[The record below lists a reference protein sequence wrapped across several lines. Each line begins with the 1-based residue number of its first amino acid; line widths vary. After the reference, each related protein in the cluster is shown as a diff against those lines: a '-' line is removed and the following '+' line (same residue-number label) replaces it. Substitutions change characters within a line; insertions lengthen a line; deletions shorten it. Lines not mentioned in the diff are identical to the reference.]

1 MEFLEKTAEELE
13 ARKAEIRAEIDTEGA
28 DLDALEAEARAINA
42 ELEERQKKME
52 KKAEIIEE
60 VLEERSAVIEVQ
72 EEPKKMTDREIRS
85 SKEYID
91 AYVDYLKGKNDGSEC
106 RAMLTEN
113 GSGTVPVPE
122 YVAARIEAT
131 WENDQILSRVKKT
144 FLRGNVKVGV
154 EMAAD
159 PAVVHTEGGD
169 APDEEDLTLA
179 IVNIVAQTIKKWISV
194 TTEVMDMNGEA
205 FLDYIYDEVEYQIVK
220 KFAEIIVGK
229 IAAAPTSGTS
239 APIVSSQAISSL
251 ALGDIVTAM
260 GDLAGSTS
268 DLVFIANNA
277 TIAAYRAL
285 ALGANYGVDIFM
297 GCTPIAT
304 DALDSFNDASDDEVF
319 AIVGD
324 LKAIQANFPNGDEV
338 KFVFDPYSLAEAD
351 LVKVVGRMYAGAE
364 LIRNKAFTLL
374 AKEAE

>member
-169 APDEEDLTLA
+169 APDEENLTLA

>member
-1 MEFLEKTAEELE
+1 MEIKTMSAEELE
-13 ARKAEIRAEIDTEGA
+13 ARKLEIREEIETDGA
-28 DLDALEAEARAINA
+28 DLDALETEAQAISD
-42 ELEERQKKME
+42 ELEERAAEME
-52 KKAEIIEE
+52 KKNEIIEE
-60 VLEERSAVIEVQ
+60 VVEARAEVIEDGGK
-72 EEPKKMTDREIRS
+72 ENKMTDKEIRS

-91 AYVDYLKGKNDGSEC
+91 AYVNYLKGIDKDGAEC

-144 FLRGNVKVGV
+144 YLRGNVKVGV

-159 PAVVHTEGGD
+159 PAVVHTEGD
-169 APDEEDLTLA
+169 EAPQEEDLTLA
-179 IVNIVAQTIKKWISV
+179 IVNIVAATIKKWISV

-229 IAAAPTSGTS
+229 IAAAPTSGTT
-239 APIVSSQAISSL
+239 APIVSSQSISSL

-277 TIAAYRAL
+277 TIAQYRAL

-304 DALDSFNDASDDEVF
+304 DALDSFTDASDDEVF

-374 AKEAE
+374 AKDE

>member
-220 KFAEIIVGK
+220 KFAEIIVSK

-338 KFVFDPYSLAEAD
+338 RFVFDPYSLAEAD

>member
-1 MEFLEKTAEELE
+1 MEFLEKTGEELE

-42 ELEERQKKME
+42 ELEERKKNTE

-60 VLEERSAVIEVQ
+60 VLEERAEVIEVQ

-113 GSGTVPVPE
+113 GEGTVAVPV
-122 YVAARIEAT
+122 YVEARIQST
-131 WENDQILSRVKKT
+131 WENNEVLKRIKKT
-144 FLRGNVKVGV
+144 YLKGNVKVGV

-159 PAVVHTEGGD
+159 PAVVHEEGGD
-169 APDEEDLTLA
+169 AVDEENLTLA
-179 IVNIVAQTIKKWISV
+179 IVEIIPQTIKKWISV
-194 TTEVMDMNGEA
+194 STEVMDMNGEA
-205 FLDYIYDEVEYQIVK
+205 FLDYIYDEIEYQIAK
-220 KFAEIIVGK
+220 KLADLIVAG
-229 IAAAPTSGTS
+229 IAAGPTSGTS
-239 APIVSSQAISSL
+239 APIVTSQSVSSL
-251 ALGDIVTAM
+251 ALGDIVVAM
-260 GDLAGSTS
+260 GELAGDTS

-285 ALGANYGVDIFM
+285 ALGANYSVDIFQ
-297 GCTPIAT
+297 GATPIAT
-304 DALDSFNDASDDEVF
+304 DALDSFLAASDDEVF

-324 LKAIQANFPNGDEV
+324 LKAIQANFPAGEDI
-338 KFVFDPYSLAEAD
+338 KFVFDPYTDAAKD
-351 LVKVVGRMYAGAE
+351 LIRITGRRYAGLG

>member
-72 EEPKKMTDREIRS
+72 EEPKKMTDKEIRS

-113 GSGTVPVPE
+113 GSGTVAVPV
-122 YVAARIEAT
+122 YVEARIQST
-131 WENDQILSRVKKT
+131 WENNEVLRRVKKT
-144 FLRGNVKVGV
+144 FLKGNVKVGV

-169 APDEEDLTLA
+169 AVEEENLVLA
-179 IVNIVAQTIKKWISV
+179 IVEIIPQTIKKWISV
-194 TTEVMDMNGEA
+194 STEVMDMNGEA
-205 FLDYIYDEVEYQIVK
+205 FLDYIYDEIEYQIAK
-220 KFAEIIVGK
+220 KLADLIVAG
-229 IAAAPTSGTS
+229 IAGGPTTGTS
-239 APIVSSQAISSL
+239 APIVSEQSVSAL
-251 ALGDIVTAM
+251 ALGDIVMAM
-260 GDLAGSTS
+260 GSLAGDTS

-285 ALGANYGVDIFM
+285 ALGANYGVDIFQ
-297 GCTPIAT
+297 GAAAIAT
-304 DALDSFNDASDDEVF
+304 DALDSFTDASDKEAF

-324 LKAIQANFPNGDEV
+324 LKAIQANFPAGEDI
-338 KFVFDPYSLAEAD
+338 KFVFDPYTDAAKD
-351 LVKVVGRMYAGAE
+351 LIRITGRRYAGIG
-364 LIRNKAFTLL
+364 LIRNKAFTVLK
-374 AKEAE
+374 KEV

>member
-1 MEFLEKTAEELE
+1 MEIKTMSAEELE
-13 ARKAEIRAEIDTEGA
+13 ARKLEIREEIETDGA
-28 DLDALEAEARAINA
+28 DLDALETEAQAISE
-42 ELEERQKKME
+42 ELETRAAEME
-52 KKAEIIEE
+52 KKNEIIEE
-60 VLEERSAVIEVQ
+60 VVEARAEVIEDGGI
-72 EEPKKMTDREIRS
+72 EKKMTDKEIRS

-91 AYVDYLKGKNDGSEC
+91 AYVNYLKGIDKDGAEC

-144 FLRGNVKVGV
+144 YLRGNVKVGV

-179 IVNIVAQTIKKWISV
+179 IVNIVAGTIKKWISV

-239 APIVSSQAISSL
+239 APIVSSQSISSL

-277 TIAAYRAL
+277 TIAQYRAL

-304 DALDSFNDASDDEVF
+304 DALDSFTDASDDEVF

-374 AKEAE
+374 AKDE

>member
-1 MEFLEKTAEELE
+1 MEIKTMSAEELE
-13 ARKAEIRAEIDTEGA
+13 ARKLEIREEIETDGA
-28 DLDALEAEARAINA
+28 DLDALETEAQAISE
-42 ELEERQKKME
+42 ELETRAAEME
-52 KKAEIIEE
+52 KKNEIIEE
-60 VLEERSAVIEVQ
+60 VVEARAEVIEDGGI
-72 EEPKKMTDREIRS
+72 EKKMTDKEIRS

-91 AYVDYLKGKNDGSEC
+91 AYVNYLKGIDKDGAEC

-144 FLRGNVKVGV
+144 YLRGNVKVGV

-179 IVNIVAQTIKKWISV
+179 IVNIVAGTIKKWISV

-239 APIVSSQAISSL
+239 APNVSSQSISSL

-277 TIAAYRAL
+277 TIAQYRAL

-304 DALDSFNDASDDEVF
+304 DALDSFTDASDDEVF

-374 AKEAE
+374 AKDE

>member
-338 KFVFDPYSLAEAD
+338 RFVFDPYSLAEAD